1 MNKILLRVLIIV
13 AIVVLVLIGSLC
25 ALRIYHE
32 INVKKTK
39 NILAVPT
46 TKVSETVDSMS
57 LKKSIEMKPN

>member
-25 ALRIYHE
+25 ALRICHE

-57 LKKSIEMKPN
+57 FKKEHRN